1 MTSNKAQKTAIRQRM
16 AATGEPYSVAR
27 KAIGAEDPDIGES
40 PEDETPEEQYL
51 REAEEAGVPAEELKA
66 LRAAWQAR
74 GRLGKLRRAAEQA
87 RERAGEAEEAAVHAE
102 KRAVLAQ
109 EAAEMAHEWADED
122 DLRGATERADAMQQA
137 AEQARDRADE
147 AGEAAI
153 EAEERAVEAE
163 DLAARAGEWDDE
175 AEEWDE
181 MVEWDEDE
189 ADGPWHDS
197 WPAMTRPPRPP
208 RPLRLPR
215 LPRLPRMPRFP

>member
-74 GRLGKLRRAAEQA
+74 GRLGKLQLAADQA
-87 RERAGEAEEAAVHAE
+87 RDQADKAEEAAA
-102 KRAVLAQ
+102 
-109 EAAEMAHEWADED
+109 
-122 DLRGATERADAMQQA
+122 
-137 AEQARDRADE
+137 
-147 AGEAAI
+147 

-163 DLAARAGEWDDE
+163 DLAAEAQDWDDE
-175 AEEWDE
+175 AEEWDVE
-181 MVEWDEDE
+181 AGEWAVAAEEWDEMPPWDGDE
-189 ADGPWHDS
+189 VGGPRHYS
-197 WPAMTRPPRPP
+197 RPAGSRLPRPPRPP
-208 RPLRLPR
+208 RLPR
-215 LPRLPRMPRFP
+215 PPRMPRMPRLPRMPRFP